1 MVPTGGHESQRWKQ
15 PRLDQVAALI
25 GIRVDWIVEWGGP
38 KEALVFIGGI
48 SEFDGSDYSAV
59 CVGDPKGILHQSKLN
74 LKKIFSKRI

>member
-48 SEFDGSDYSAV
+48 SEFDGSD
-59 CVGDPKGILHQSKLN
+59 
-74 LKKIFSKRI
+74 